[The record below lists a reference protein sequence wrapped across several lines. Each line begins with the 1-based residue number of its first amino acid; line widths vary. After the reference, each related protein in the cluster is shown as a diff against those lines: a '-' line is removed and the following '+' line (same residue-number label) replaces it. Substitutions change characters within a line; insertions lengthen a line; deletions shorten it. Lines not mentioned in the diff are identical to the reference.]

1 MKFPCTV
8 ADIEELIDLL
18 KSLET
23 EDKLYLVCQTLQC
36 AEDDTDNN
44 GQIILHTN
52 LKCGEDGEVRE
63 MIPDDLEEEDDEL
76 DL

>member
-8 ADIEELIDLL
+8 SDIEELIDLL
-18 KSLET
+18 QSLDV
-23 EDKLYLVCQTLQC
+23 EDKLYLVTETLQC
-36 AEDDTDNN
+36 AEDDVDNN

-52 LKCGEDGEVRE
+52 LTWDNDEVRE
-63 MIPDDLEEEDDEL
+63 MVPGDLEEADDEL

>member
-1 MKFPCTV
+1 MKFPITV

-18 KSLET
+18 QSLDA
-23 EDKLYLVCQTLQC
+23 EDKLYLVCETLQC
-36 AEDDTDNN
+36 AEDETDNN

-52 LKCGEDGEVRE
+52 LTWDNDEVRE
-63 MIPDDLEEEDDEL
+63 MVANDLEEEDDEL